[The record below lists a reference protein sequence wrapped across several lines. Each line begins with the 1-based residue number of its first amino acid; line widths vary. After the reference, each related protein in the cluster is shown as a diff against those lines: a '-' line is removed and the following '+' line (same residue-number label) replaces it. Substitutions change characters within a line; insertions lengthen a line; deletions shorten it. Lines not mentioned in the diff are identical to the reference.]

1 MTDSNGVQRPTTGNN
16 IKDIDRAFAAA
27 AVPHR
32 PIGAHK
38 WGVGGLVI
46 VAGSPGYAGAAI
58 LCAMAA
64 GRAGA
69 GIVNVALPRSLVG
82 VLASQVPEAV
92 TIPLPEGDSSSSG
105 QRAAEL
111 IDAKLAKSAAVVIG
125 PGLGDDEQA
134 GNLLGALFGSR
145 SARTPIGFGRQAAG
159 AESQEASSGILAS
172 RGAPVVIDAD
182 GLNWLARQDEWW
194 RRLKP
199 GQAILTPHLGE
210 LERLTGMPAAELA
223 ADPVAAAKAAA
234 ARWSQA
240 VVLKYGYTVVTD
252 GDQAWVAEDAPPA
265 LATAGTGD
273 VLAGTI
279 GAFLAQGV
287 EPIAAA
293 GLAVYAGAKAARRV
307 MAQTG
312 TLGLVAS
319 DLPLAIAAEL
329 GELERSKEGA
339 DG

>member
-1 MTDSNGVQRPTTGNN
+1 MTDSSGVQRPTTGAEVQ
-16 IKDIDRAFAAA
+16 DIDRAFAAA
-27 AVPHR
+27 ALPR
-32 PIGAHK
+32 RSIGAHK

-69 GIVNVALPRSLVG
+69 GIVNVALPRSLAG
-82 VLASQVPEAV
+82 VLATQVPEAV
-92 TIPLPEGDSSSSG
+92 TIPLPEGDASSSG
-105 QRAAEL
+105 RRAAEL
-111 IDAKLAKSAAVVIG
+111 IDAKLAKAAAIVIG
-125 PGLGDDEQA
+125 PGLGDDEPA
-134 GNLLGALFGSR
+134 DNLLSALFGAR
-145 SARTPIGFGRQAAG
+145 SARATIGFGRQVAG
-159 AESQEASSGILAS
+159 ADPDQGGSGILAN
-172 RGAPVVIDAD
+172 RGAPLVIDAD
-182 GLNWLARQDEWW
+182 GLNWLAHQDEWW

-199 GQAILTPHLGE
+199 GQAVLTPHLGE
-210 LERLTGMPAAELA
+210 LERLTGTPADELA
-223 ADPVAAAKAAA
+223 ADPVAAAKDAA
-234 ARWSQA
+234 ARWNQV
-240 VVLKYGYTVVTD
+240 VVLKYGFTVVTD
-252 GDQAWVAEDAPPA
+252 GKRAWVAEDAPPA

-307 MAQTG
+307 AAQTG

-329 GELERSKEGA
+329 GELERSKEESG
-339 DG
+339 G

>member
-1 MTDSNGVQRPTTGNN
+1 MAGPN
-16 IKDIDRAFAAA
+16 IKDIDRAFASAA
-27 AVPHR
+27 LPRR

-69 GIVNVALPRSLVG
+69 GIVNVALPRSLAG
-82 VLASQVPEAV
+82 VLAMQVPEAV

-105 QRAAEL
+105 LRAAEL
-111 IDAKLAKSAAVVIG
+111 IEAKLAKASAVVIG
-125 PGLGDDEQA
+125 PGLGDDEPA
-134 GNLLGALFGSR
+134 NNLMGALFGSR
-145 SARTPIGFGRQAAG
+145 SSRTAIGFGRVATG
-159 AESQEASSGILAS
+159 AEPEHASFGILAS
-172 RGAPVVIDAD
+172 RGAPMVIDAD
-182 GLNWLARQDEWW
+182 GLNWLAHQDEWW
-194 RRLKP
+194 RWLNV
-199 GQAILTPHLGE
+199 GQAVLTPHLGE
-210 LERLTGMPAAELA
+210 FERLTGTPADELA
-223 ADPVAAAKAAA
+223 ADPVSAAREAA
-234 ARWSQA
+234 ARWGQV

-252 GDQAWVAEDAPPA
+252 GNHAWVAEDAPPA

-273 VLAGTI
+273 VLAGVI

-287 EPIAAA
+287 EPVAAA
-293 GLAVYAGAKAARRV
+293 GLAVYAGARAARRV
-307 MAQTG
+307 VAQTG

-329 GELERSKEGA
+329 GEIERSKEKF
-339 DG
+339 DV